1 MGKLLKLGNPKVHPI
16 IEILHNI
23 NNPEG
28 IYPGILDFSLNKDN
42 LYISEENI
50 PSELWKYSDK
60 YEHEY
65 FKNWYKNNI
74 QNKIN
79 TNPKSYVTEM
89 QPEVVYSLNM
99 WNRYKQIYK
108 INKNIDKNFIYD
120 ENFKLHFDIFDK
132 LPFDS
137 IFIQYSEKEKQS
149 INKIGNS
156 VATFQNIGGT
166 LNIIGTFIT
175 FIHNI
180 NCTYND
186 GEIYKPNIRKIV
198 FYDLAQGY
206 DNILRLGPYGL
217 REDETDNKNIDEI
230 VSTYLMPKYHKLING
245 NILKDYIEYK
255 KHILLYLINAILY
268 ICSDDITTDLNNQA
282 NEVKRNMSKIKNKR
296 ITISEIGFEEKDL
309 IIINDKDRNKYTNIN
324 KQNKSINESSSDEI
338 TIFKQ
343 KRPHWRRAHWHYY
356 WCGEGRKEL
365 RLKFILPILVN
376 GENVDKKI
384 STIVRNKYLDI

>member
-16 IEILHNI
+16 IEVLHNI

-42 LYISEENI
+42 LYIPEENI

-60 YEHEY
+60 YEHDF
-65 FKNWYKNNI
+65 FKNYYKNNI
-74 QNKIN
+74 LNKID
-79 TNPKSYVTEM
+79 TNPKSYAIEM
-89 QPEVVYSLNM
+89 EPEVVYSLNM
-99 WNRYKQIYK
+99 WNRYKQIYR
-108 INKNIDKNFIYD
+108 INENIDKNFVYN
-120 ENFKLHFDIFDK
+120 ENFKLHFDIFNK

-137 IFIQYSEKEKQS
+137 IFIEYSEKEKQG
-149 INKIGNS
+149 ITGIGN
-156 VATFQNIGGT
+156 N
-166 LNIIGTFIT
+166 IGTFVT

-186 GEIYKPNIRKIV
+186 GEVYKPNIRKIA
-198 FYDLAQGY
+198 FYDLVRGY
-206 DNILRLGPYGL
+206 DNIPRLGPYGL
-217 REDETDNKNIDEI
+217 REDETNNKNIDEI
-230 VSTYLMPKYHKLING
+230 VSTYLIPKYHKLQG
-245 NILKDYIEYK
+245 RILKAYIERR

-282 NEVKRNMSKIKNKR
+282 NEVKRNMSKIKNKK

-309 IIINDKDRNKYTNIN
+309 IIINDKDRNKYSNIN

>member
-16 IEILHNI
+16 IELLDNMHK
-23 NNPEG
+23 PKG
-28 IYPGILDFSLNKDN
+28 LYPGILDFSLNKDN

-50 PSELWKYSDK
+50 QSELWKYSDK
-60 YEHEY
+60 YSNYLFEKYE
-65 FKNWYKNNI
+65 
-74 QNKIN
+74 KIN
-79 TNPKSYVTEM
+79 KKPYSPIIADSIRTMKASIS
-89 QPEVVYSLNM
+89 YSLNL
-99 WNRYKQIYK
+99 WNRYKQIYR
-108 INKNIDKNFIYD
+108 INKNIDENFIYD
-120 ENFKLHFDIFDK
+120 KDFKLYFDIFER

-137 IFIQYSEKEKQS
+137 IFIEYSEKEK
-149 INKIGNS
+149 NKIK
-156 VATFQNIGGT
+156 NIINDYT
-166 LNIIGTFIT
+166 KITKIIGTFIT
-175 FIHNI
+175 FIHNNVNVI
-180 NCTYND
+180 YND
-186 GEIYKPNIRKIV
+186 GETYNFSYRNIL
-198 FYDLAQGY
+198 FYDLIY
-206 DNILRLGPYGL
+206 DKNNITSLIPYNI
-217 REDETDNKNIDEI
+217 REDDADGKYVSDIINSFLLPKNAKTKKDKDII
-230 VSTYLMPKYHKLING
+230 RKFRKY
-245 NILKDYIEYK
+245 
-255 KHILLYLINAILY
+255 ILLYLINAILY

-282 NEVKRNMSKIKNKR
+282 NEIKRNMSKIKNKK

-309 IIINDKDRNKYTNIN
+309 IIINDKDRNKYSNIN